1 MPGDTIPNFSNVI
14 AALQLL
20 GGGPGGAQN
29 APAQMPAD
37 MTAAM
42 PGRPGVFAPLTDADR
57 PTWAAFRR
65 LEQENQ
71 LLVDHVEML
80 ACALGACPNCWGSIE
95 DCEDCG
101 GIGRPGSVPSP
112 GAEAEAHAA
121 AWQPEW
127 LTEHGIRVSAWD
139 GRGRSP
145 GRSRTPRLPVPG
157 SPRPPVAKD
166 RRASG
171 RPPREGRSSRR
182 HRDMGKSW

>member
-101 GIGRPGSVPSP
+101 GIGRPGAFAP
-112 GAEAEAHAA
+112 
-121 AWQPEW
+121 
-127 LTEHGIRVSAWD
+127 D
-139 GRGRSP
+139 RGCFDQFV
-145 GRSRTPRLPVPG
+145 LPVIVRVMGRADLSGDPASSAG
-157 SPRPPVAKD
+157 DRPD
-166 RRASG
+166 RDN
-171 RPPREGRSSRR
+171 PPCPSV
-182 HRDMGKSW
+182 